1 MDRYHAGKNVVP
13 VSVNL
18 SWMDFYDEKIME
30 DILDKCKNNDLE
42 EKLIRLEVT
51 ETSYAAMGESRN
63 SILESF
69 RTEGV
74 KIMMDD
80 FGTGYSSFGMLQ
92 QYNFDI
98 MKIDMSFIR
107 QIETNPKTKS
117 MLRFLID
124 MAHEMGIHIV
134 AEGVET
140 EVQADFLRRAT
151 VIISRD
157 IIITVRSHRKSF
169 ENFSMRCKDFLT
181 CNSKI
186 AMLYLK

>member
-1 MDRYHAGKNVVP
+1 
-13 VSVNL
+13 
-18 SWMDFYDEKIME
+18 
-30 DILDKCKNNDLE
+30 
-42 EKLIRLEVT
+42 
-51 ETSYAAMGESRN
+51 
-63 SILESF
+63 
-69 RTEGV
+69 
-74 KIMMDD
+74 MMDD

-107 QIETNPKTKS
+107 QIETNSKTKS

-140 EVQADFLRRAT
+140 EVQADFLKKSHCDY
-151 VIISRD
+151 IQD